1 MFAKKPGPNDE
12 TRIERGAER
21 AGNFLHNV
29 RNIIIGAAAIGAAG
43 IAAQQSLFPTEA
55 PATYFYLAGICE
67 GTSRTP
73 DNRWNHPIFVGE
85 QIKIGGNDAPT
96 EPEALRKAIRK
107 RLKGDLLEWPAHSEA
122 PALGLN
128 KARLDGKQLTRIQ
141 PGGCVRVDGVKAG
154 KEAVTNESC
163 SGSGRALSIWVTGKS
178 EPC

>member
-1 MFAKKPGPNDE
+1 MFAKKPGPNKE

-43 IAAQQSLFPTEA
+43 IAAQQTLFPTEA
-55 PATYFYLAGICE
+55 PATYFFLAAVCE

-73 DNRWNHPIFVGE
+73 DNRWNHPMFVGE
-85 QIKIGGNDAPT
+85 QIKIGGEDAPT

-107 RLKGDLLEWPAHSEA
+107 RLKGDLLEWPAHSGS
-122 PALGLN
+122 PVLGLN

-141 PGGCVRVDGVKAG
+141 PGECLRVDGVKVG
-154 KEAVTNESC
+154 KEPTPN
-163 SGSGRALSIWVTGKS
+163 GRCPGTEHALSIWVTGKS
-178 EPC
+178 EAC

>member
-73 DNRWNHPIFVGE
+73 DNRWNHPMFVGE
-85 QIKIGGNDAPT
+85 QIRIGGNDAPT

-107 RLKGDLLEWPAHSEA
+107 RLKGDLLEWPATAGS
-122 PALGLN
+122 PARGLN

-141 PGGCVRVDGVKAG
+141 SGECVRVDGVKVG
-154 KEAVTNESC
+154 KETVTNENC
-163 SGSGRALSIWVTGKS
+163 SGSGRAFSIWVTGKS
-178 EPC
+178 ETC